1 MQNNDMSSFVGRQEQ
16 DNTGGVVNLEIDNL
30 SQLAE
35 YAKPNCKKCYGRGYR
50 GFMHPNGSDRD
61 MPILCSC
68 VKNIPRKQE

>member
-1 MQNNDMSSFVGRQEQ
+1 MRKNDISNFVDFKQ
-16 DNTGGVVNLEIDNL
+16 DDDVVNLEIDNL

-35 YAKPNCKKCYGRGYR
+35 YAKSNCKKCYGRGYR
-50 GFMHPNGSDRD
+50 GFIQPNGSDRD